1 MSDLLSQIY
10 TEAGH
15 HREAMRLHE
24 EILRLAV
31 EGDDG
36 DDRTLDTMTPKMAKH
51 HLSLLKAA
59 YQRLGGWDKHPT
71 TYKKLVD
78 QLLHMPEYK
87 SDPLF
92 KGVHSTDKWNPKDKP
107 DTVSEFTKPVDW
119 EFVDPESL
127 TDKGEVVKHVSKHH
141 RLGFNRVTS
150 NWGLRLAHQHLLGE
164 DDEYEEMPERA
175 YMKAATPDILVE

>member
-10 TEAGH
+10 TAAGH

-24 EILRLAV
+24 EIIRLVV

-36 DDRTLDTMTPKMAKH
+36 DDRTLDTVTPRMAKH

-59 YQRLGGWDKHPT
+59 YQRLGGWDKHAS

-92 KGVHSTDKWNPKDKP
+92 KGVHSTDKWDPKDKP
-107 DTVSEFTKPVDW
+107 DTVSEFTKPLDW
-119 EFVDPESL
+119 EFVATGV
-127 TDKGEVVKHVSKHH
+127 TDKGETLNHGKQH
-141 RLGFNRVTS
+141 RLGFRRVTS
-150 NWGLRLAHQHLLGE
+150 TWGLNLAHQHLLGE
-164 DDEYEEMPERA
+164 EDEYEEMPERV
-175 YMKAATPDILVE
+175 YLKAATPAVLVK